1 MLKSSNNIFIVGIKG
16 VAMANLAVIFKKMG
30 KNVYGS
36 DTKDNQITDELLMKN
51 NIAWSIGFNIKDIP
65 ESIDT
70 LIYSA
75 AHGGTDNP
83 QVIESKN
90 RKVKTIS
97 QAKVLAYLI
106 KQFKCSIA
114 VAGCHGKTTTAS
126 FLSYA
131 LLKLNVNPSY
141 IVGAPC
147 FTDYDGGNYSK
158 SKYFVV
164 EADEY
169 GINPPHDNT
178 SKLLL
183 FNPKYIVCTNIDFD
197 HPDIFKDIKAVKDTF
212 LSFFKGK
219 ELILCADDK
228 NINSLLPK
236 LNKHKYITYGYSN
249 KADYMI
255 VNFKA
260 NTNGSAFTLKFNRQ
274 LLNFKIS
281 LFGKKNAL
289 NTAAVIVLLLKLGFK
304 YEDIKNAIR
313 NFKGVKRR
321 FELIYSDNTTFLFDD
336 YAHHP
341 EEIKATIEAVRQ
353 RFKNKRLIIIF
364 QSHTYSRTKALL
376 HEFGKSLSLA
386 DKTYVLPIFS
396 SAREKS
402 EEFNISEKDIAKA
415 SDKGN
420 ILSFP
425 TFNKLIEELPKIIKK
440 GDVIITM
447 GAGDVYKLKDD
458 IIRAIKQI
466 KQ

>member
-36 DTKDNQITDELLMKN
+36 DTKEDQITDDLLKKN
-51 NIAWSIGFNIKDIP
+51 NIAWSTGFNIKNIP
-65 ESIDT
+65 ESIDI

-83 QVIESKN
+83 QVIEAKN
-90 RKVKTIS
+90 RKIKIIS
-97 QAKVLAYLI
+97 QAEVLAYLV
-106 KQFKCSIA
+106 KQFKYSIA

-126 FLSYA
+126 LLSYT

-178 SKLLL
+178 PKLLL
-183 FNPKYIVCTNIDFD
+183 LDPKYSICTNIDFD

-228 NINSLLPK
+228 NILSLLPK
-236 LNKHKYITYGYSN
+236 LNKDKYITYGYSN

-255 VNFKA
+255 VDFKA
-260 NTNGSAFTLKFNRQ
+260 KRNGSTFTLKFNRH
-274 LLNFKIS
+274 LLDFEIS

-289 NTAAVIVLLLKLGFK
+289 NTTAVIVLLLKLGFK
-304 YEDIKNAIR
+304 YEDIKNAIC

-341 EEIKATIEAVRQ
+341 EEIKAAIEAVRQ
-353 RFKNKRLIIIF
+353 RFKNNRLIIIF

-376 HEFGKSLSLA
+376 DEFGKSLSLA

-396 SAREKS
+396 SAREKAQ
-402 EEFNISEKDIAKA
+402 EFNISEKDIAKA

-420 ILSFP
+420 ILSFS
-425 TFNKLIEELPKIIKK
+425 TFNELIEELPKIIKK

-447 GAGDVYKLKDD
+447 GAGNVYKLKDD

>member
-36 DTKDNQITDELLMKN
+36 DTKDYQITDDLLKKN
-51 NIAWSIGFNIKDIP
+51 NIAWSIGFNIKNIP

-75 AHGGTDNP
+75 AHKGTDNP
-83 QVIESKN
+83 QVIEAKN
-90 RKVKTIS
+90 RKIKTIS
-97 QAKVLAYLI
+97 QAEVLAYLV

-114 VAGCHGKTTTAS
+114 VSGCHGKTTTAS

-131 LLKLNVNPSY
+131 LLKLKIDLSY

-147 FTDYDGGNYSK
+147 FTDYDGGNYGK

-178 SKLLL
+178 PKLLL

-212 LSFFKGK
+212 LFFFKGK
-219 ELILCADDK
+219 ELVLCADDK
-228 NINSLLPK
+228 NIQFLLPK
-236 LNKHKYITYGYSN
+236 LSKHKYITYGYTSRS
-249 KADYMI
+249 DYMI
-255 VNFKA
+255 VDFKA
-260 NTNGSAFTLKFNRQ
+260 NKNGSTFALKFNKH
-274 LLNFKIS
+274 LLNFEIS
-281 LFGKKNAL
+281 LYGKKNVL
-289 NTAAVIVLLLKLGFK
+289 NVAAVIVLLLKLGFK
-304 YEDIKNAIR
+304 YKDIKNAIC

-321 FELIYSDNTTFLFDD
+321 FELIYSDNITFLFDD

-341 EEIKATIEAVRQ
+341 EEIKASIEAVRQ
-353 RFKNKRLIIIF
+353 KFKSNRLVIIF

-376 HEFGKSLSLA
+376 AEFGKSLSLA

-420 ILSFP
+420 VFSFS
-425 TFNKLIEELPKIIKK
+425 TFNEFKKELSKIIKK

-458 IIRAIKQI
+458 IIRAIKQL
-466 KQ
+466 K